1 MWLQP
6 VLPAFS
12 QLLYARLF
20 FDHPEMR
27 RLFHNTD
34 MSQLQRMLM
43 ATIHACVNSID
54 GLQFPDLQALADHHA
69 ALGVRSEH
77 YDALGAALLWTL
89 EQALGPNW
97 NSDVRDAWAAFY
109 GNIAGFVRR
118 GLEASRH
125 DREPPPD
132 SETA

>member
-1 MWLQP
+1 
-6 VLPAFS
+6 
-12 QLLYARLF
+12 
-20 FDHPEMR
+20 
-27 RLFHNTD
+27 
-34 MSQLQRMLM
+34 M

-69 ALGVRSEH
+69 TLGVRSEH

-109 GNIAGFVRR
+109 GNIAGFVR
-118 GLEASRH
+118 GLEASWH